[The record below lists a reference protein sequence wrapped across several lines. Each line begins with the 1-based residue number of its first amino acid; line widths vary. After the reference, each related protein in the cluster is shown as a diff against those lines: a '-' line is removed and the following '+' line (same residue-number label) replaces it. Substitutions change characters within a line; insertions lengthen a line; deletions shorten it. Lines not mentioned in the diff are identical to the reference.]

1 MRKRCIAALIAM
13 MGISVSVSVSV
24 PTLAADENRS
34 KFMQAAALPVRLVI
48 DNERVTVWDTT
59 SSLPPAAHDFVAITL
74 SQPGNAVFGRAG
86 DTVGAAGSRTVIV
99 ELKDHPVPLIPNN
112 SGYPNAYPRPHIEK
126 ILENDRVIVWR
137 YRWNLGEPTP
147 MHFHDKDVV
156 VVYLEDSALKS
167 TEPDGKSVLN
177 EYKSGEIRFN
187 RRNRTHT
194 ELLVRDAG
202 SAVIT
207 ELK

>member
-1 MRKRCIAALIAM
+1 MRRRRIVLVAM
-13 MGISVSVSVSV
+13 IGITIST
-24 PTLAADENRS
+24 PAFAADEARA
-34 KFMQAAALPVRLVI
+34 KFMQSAALAVRAVI

-59 SSLPPAAHDFVAITL
+59 SSLPPAAHDFVAISL
-74 SQPGNAVFGRAG
+74 AQPGNAVFGRAG
-86 DTVGAAGSRTVIV
+86 DTVGEAGSRTVIV
-99 ELKDHPVPLIPNN
+99 ELKDHPVAPIPNN

-177 EYKSGEIRFN
+177 EYRSGDIRFN
-187 RRNRTHT
+187 RRDRTHT